1 MPNSFNRVN
10 QSLRLDKGLLS
21 GLTLTLT
28 LALLTAWAIWAVRAT
43 IVRYEVSDS
52 ARLEVVGAPYIIQA
66 DITGRLR
73 SSALVL
79 GRKVQ
84 AGDILVDLESREE
97 QLNLSLEHIHRA
109 ALQPQLAAL
118 RAQMEQEGL
127 GKADEQKVLTF
138 SVGDAEAQQRQAE
151 AQALLATE
159 EAARANRLRSEGL
172 ISEADARRANAD
184 AASKRSAA
192 QASQAA
198 ALRVVPELQVRDR
211 NRAVR
216 VKQILVDV
224 TKLQAEDAASSA
236 YLQRLEYEL
245 EKRHIRAPVSGTLT
259 ECAILR
265 PGAHISEGQQIAT
278 LVASSA
284 VQMVA
289 EFTPSA
295 ALGKIQPGQEA
306 TVKLQGFAWA
316 QFGTLKARVSRVA
329 GDVRDGKIRVELAVS
344 APAHS
349 RLPLQHGLPGSV
361 EIEVERVTPA
371 LLLLRSAGQTVGSH

>member
-1 MPNSFNRVN
+1 
-10 QSLRLDKGLLS
+10 
-21 GLTLTLT
+21 
-28 LALLTAWAIWAVRAT
+28 
-43 IVRYEVSDS
+43 
-52 ARLEVVGAPYIIQA
+52 
-66 DITGRLR
+66 
-73 SSALVL
+73 L

-84 AGDILVDLESREE
+84 AGDILLDLESREE
-97 QLNLSLEHIHRA
+97 QLSLSLEHIHRA

-138 SVGDAEAQQRQAE
+138 SVGDAEAQHRQAE
-151 AQALLATE
+151 AQAVLATE

-211 NRAVR
+211 DRAVR

-236 YLQRLEYEL
+236 NLQRLEYEL

-265 PGAHISEGQQIAT
+265 PGAHISEGQQIGT
-278 LVASSA
+278 LVPSNA

-295 ALGKIQPGQEA
+295 ALGKIQPGQAA

>member
-52 ARLEVVGAPYIIQA
+52 ARLEVVGAPYIIQS

-84 AGDILVDLESREE
+84 AGDILLDLESREE
-97 QLNLSLEHIHRA
+97 QLSLSLEHIHRA

-138 SVGDAEAQQRQAE
+138 SVGDAEAQHRQAE
-151 AQALLATE
+151 AQAVLATE

-211 NRAVR
+211 DRAVR

-236 YLQRLEYEL
+236 NLQRLEYEL

-295 ALGKIQPGQEA
+295 ALGKIQPGQAA

>member
-52 ARLEVVGAPYIIQA
+52 ARLEVVGAPYIIQS

-84 AGDILVDLESREE
+84 AGDILLDLESREE

-138 SVGDAEAQQRQAE
+138 SVGDAEAQHRQAE
-151 AQALLATE
+151 AQAVLATE

-211 NRAVR
+211 DRAVR

-236 YLQRLEYEL
+236 NIQRLEYEL
-245 EKRHIRAPVSGTLT
+245 EKRRVRAPVSGILT
-259 ECAILR
+259 ECAVLR
-265 PGAHISEGQQIAT
+265 PGAHIGQGQQIGII
-278 LVASSA
+278 VPSSA

-289 EFTPSA
+289 EFSPS
-295 ALGKIQPGQEA
+295 ALGKIQPGQA
-306 TVKLQGFAWA
+306 AAVKLEGFAWA
-316 QFGTLKARVSRVA
+316 QFGTLSARVSRVA